1 MRLCALPGMF
11 SVTFL
16 FIEPLKWISNPAFLD
31 APALGP
37 RHGALQVVS
46 SRAHPA
52 ACGLNTWNPA

>member
-16 FIEPLKWISNPAFLD
+16 FIEPLRWIPNPAFLG

-52 ACGLNTWNPA
+52 ACGLNT